1 MDKIILFSLI
11 GLVWVRWIGNM
22 VGHVGYEQVSDSE
35 PSWLD
40 MIAGIV
46 GSSASSY
53 LFFTP
58 YGTR

>member
-11 GLVWVRWIGNM
+11 GLVGWWIGNM
-22 VGHVGYEQVSDSE
+22 VGHVGYEQVFDSE

-40 MIAGIV
+40 RIAGIV